1 MAKIIGKELKNIPWQ
16 DKPEGYRYPVWRYTE
31 NPIIKRDD
39 LFMSNSIF
47 NSAVVPFGNGFAGVF
62 RVDLMNRDQKLVVGF
77 SDDAIHWNL
86 KNEYIY
92 DGYDPRLCEI
102 DGYYYLSWV
111 KMGNPAGTVIGI
123 ARTKDFVTFEDFE
136 DATVPVSRNG
146 VLFPKKINGKYMLFT
161 RPCDKGHTP
170 YGDIFLSQSPDLTYW
185 GEHRLV
191 MRPVKN
197 WESTKIG
204 AGPTPIETDEG
215 WLCFYHGVQTSCNGY
230 VYSMGAAIMD
240 KDEPWKVL
248 HRADSYLLNPMTD
261 YECVGDVPNVCFPCS
276 TLTDAETG
284 RIAIYYG
291 GADTVVALA
300 FTTVD
305 ETIDF
310 IKNNDIIK

>member
-136 DATVPVSRNG
+136 DATVPVSRN
-146 VLFPKKINGKYMLFT
+146 
-161 RPCDKGHTP
+161 
-170 YGDIFLSQSPDLTYW
+170 
-185 GEHRLV
+185 
-191 MRPVKN
+191 
-197 WESTKIG
+197 
-204 AGPTPIETDEG
+204 
-215 WLCFYHGVQTSCNGY
+215 
-230 VYSMGAAIMD
+230 
-240 KDEPWKVL
+240 
-248 HRADSYLLNPMTD
+248 
-261 YECVGDVPNVCFPCS
+261 
-276 TLTDAETG
+276 
-284 RIAIYYG
+284 
-291 GADTVVALA
+291 
-300 FTTVD
+300 
-305 ETIDF
+305 
-310 IKNNDIIK
+310 